1 LTQSIQSL
9 FGAKAA
15 NPEYGFLYNN
25 YLLTCP
31 RRKHTHRLGPGSPAR
46 SNAAPTLVLGERG
59 SPAVLALGAAGSR
72 RIISSLVQVISG
84 VLDLGL
90 PLPQALQRPR
100 VHPRLRSGVWLEQP
114 AASPELVEALEERY
128 GRLEIRPPRSYSMGA
143 VQALELRD
151 DGEIVGAADPRRE
164 GVALRC

>member
-1 LTQSIQSL
+1 MNSTRSAGPTWKVALTQSIQSL

-84 VLDLGL
+84 AAAITASAAHASRYRESG
-90 PLPQALQRPR
+90 RTR
-100 VHPRLRSGVWLEQP
+100 RLRI
-114 AASPELVEALEERY
+114 AA
-128 GRLEIRPPRSYSMGA
+128 
-143 VQALELRD
+143 
-151 DGEIVGAADPRRE
+151 
-164 GVALRC
+164 